1 MQNKVTFLV
10 STISNGG
17 AEAVCVN
24 IANGLAERGWQVDL
38 LVLHTKDKSYIDR
51 LSPKVNLVDL
61 KAVRARY
68 AAPALLWYILKN
80 KPKQLVIF
88 KYELIDLVVILKK
101 LFRLRLK
108 LIGRN
113 ISIFSEASQK
123 KISLFTKVRS
133 LLVGGH
139 PIEHLNGI
147 INQSYEMQK
156 DLLSVFPALEE
167 KSTVI
172 HNPVA
177 SHIEHFANENK
188 PRSNQGERD
197 YILCVGRLAEVKA
210 FHHAISA
217 FALIAK
223 KHPYLRL
230 KFVGQGPLEDALKKQ
245 ADELGL
251 KDRVDF
257 EGFQTDVIPYY
268 RNAAVTLLTSNYEG
282 FPNVLI
288 ESIVLGTPVVSFD
301 CPSGPREILDYG
313 KDGKLIPPG
322 DIEGLATAIE
332 DVLSNPNQFNLAER
346 AGFFSFDKAIDKY
359 EHVLERF
366 N

>member
-1 MQNKVTFLV
+1 MKKTTFFV

-61 KAVRARY
+61 NAGRARY

-123 KISLFTKVRS
+123 KISLFTKVKS

-188 PRSNQGERD
+188 PHSNQEKLD

-217 FALIAK
+217 FALLTE
-223 KHPYLRL
+223 KHPTLRL

-251 KDRVDF
+251 KDRIDF
-257 EGFQTDVIPYY
+257 ESFQTDVIPYY

-313 KDGKLIPPG
+313 KYGKLVPPE
-322 DIEGLATAIE
+322 DIESLAAAIE
-332 DVLSNPNQFNLAER
+332 DVLSNPSQFDLAER